1 MEYYIRLDDACEKRN
16 VCNWDRMENI
26 LDEYGL
32 IPLVGVIPYC
42 EDSMMKDY
50 VVDSEFW
57 ERVKL
62 WKNKQWRIALHGYN
76 HVCITEAG
84 GINPVNYRSEYAG
97 VDLQLQKEKIKKGV
111 RIFREHGIEPKIFFA
126 PSHTFDENTLDAI
139 IECSD
144 IRIVSDTVA
153 NSPYCYKGITF
164 IPQQSGAVR
173 KLPFKTVT
181 FCYHPNTMKEN
192 DFIILEKF
200 LKNNSG
206 LFKPFPL
213 NETKRQLGLW
223 DRIIRW
229 MYFAR
234 RKKR

>member
-1 MEYYIRLDDACEKRN
+1 M
-16 VCNWDRMENI
+16 
-26 LDEYGL
+26 
-32 IPLVGVIPYC
+32 
-42 EDSMMKDY
+42 
-50 VVDSEFW
+50 
-57 ERVKL
+57 
-62 WKNKQWRIALHGYN
+62 
-76 HVCITEAG
+76 
-84 GINPVNYRSEYAG
+84 NYRSEYAG

-139 IECSD
+139 KECSD